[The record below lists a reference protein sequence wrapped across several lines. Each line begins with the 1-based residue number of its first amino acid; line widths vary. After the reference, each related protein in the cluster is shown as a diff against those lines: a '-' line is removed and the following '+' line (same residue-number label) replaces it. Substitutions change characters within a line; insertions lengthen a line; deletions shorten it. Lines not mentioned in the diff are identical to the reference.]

1 MGKITRRRFLH
12 AAAVA
17 GGHALLQGYPAREAG
32 AVTEADLGP
41 YLQAKINWKQ
51 VSGETIT
58 VLITPAFYFGIFS
71 RFTPE
76 FTALTGVNVKYET
89 IPPRENREKAVLDL
103 GAKTANY
110 ASHTADPMYLPLY
123 AANRWVEPLDRFLED
138 PMLTD
143 KAWFNLDD
151 IVPLWRQ
158 ADSVGGKLY
167 AMPMEGEVTIHFY
180 RSDVYAQH
188 DLKPPQ
194 TFEELRETARK
205 THDPGK
211 KLWGFALRGF
221 RGPGQNAYIWPSLFR
236 AWGGQWFAASGEPA
250 VNSEAGVKSL
260 EWYVDMNRAYAPPG
274 VEDWNWPELM
284 EAMAAGTLVQYID
297 GNPAASIIEN
307 LARSKVRGK
316 VGFGRWPKGPSGRR
330 VSSIWNWAYPINAA
344 LPERKKKAT
353 WLYFQWLA
361 SKPTQLRTATFR
373 ENPQSVAARREVSR
387 IALGAGGVRT
397 GVNRL
402 SIWNDP
408 DYRRLISFTP
418 NYPDVVLQSLR
429 EDTDVDWRPRV
440 PQWPEIGEVISVAI
454 QAALVKQKTPTQALD
469 EANREI
475 AKIMKG

>member
-1 MGKITRRRFLH
+1 MTITRRRFLQGS
-12 AAAVA
+12 AAAA
-17 GGHALLQGYPAREAG
+17 GGYALRPSGPGARA
-32 AVTEADLGP
+32 AEADLAP

-51 VSGETIT
+51 VAGETIT
-58 VLITPAFYFGIFS
+58 ALITPAYYFGIFS

-76 FTALTGVNVKYET
+76 FTTLTGINVKYET

-110 ASHTADPMYLPLY
+110 ATHTADPMYLPLY
-123 AANRWVEPLDRFLED
+123 AANRWVEPLDRFLDD
-138 PMLTD
+138 PTLTD
-143 KAWFNLDD
+143 KAWFALED

-158 ADSVGGKLY
+158 ADTVGGKLY
-167 AMPMEGEVTIHFY
+167 GMPMEGEVTIHYY
-180 RSDVYAQH
+180 RSDVYSEQG
-188 DLKPPQ
+188 LKPPQ
-194 TFEELRETARK
+194 TFDELRETARK
-205 THDPGK
+205 THDPAK

-236 AWGGQWFAASGEPA
+236 SWGGQWFTASGEPA
-250 VNSEAGVKSL
+250 VNSEAGIKSL
-260 EWYVDMNRAYAPPG
+260 EWYVDMNRTYAPPG
-274 VEDWNWPELM
+274 VENWNWPELM

-297 GNPAASIIEN
+297 GNGAASIIEN
-307 LARSKVRGK
+307 PARSKVVDK

-330 VSSIWNWAYPINAA
+330 VSSIWNWAYPINAS
-344 LPERKKKAT
+344 LSERKKKAT

-373 ENPQSVAARREVSR
+373 ENPQSV
-387 IALGAGGVRT
+387 IRT

-408 DYRRLISFTP
+408 AYRKLISFTP
-418 NYPDVVLQSLR
+418 SYPDVVLQSLR
-429 EDTDVDWRPRV
+429 EDTDADWRPRV

-454 QAALVKQKTPTQALD
+454 QAALVKQKSPKDALD

>member
-1 MGKITRRRFLH
+1 MGRITRRTFLNT
-12 AAAVA
+12 AAVA
-17 GGHALLQGYPAREAG
+17 GGAALLPRAARASS
-32 AVTEADLGP
+32 AVSEADLAP
-41 YLQAKINWKQ
+41 YLRAKINWKQ
-51 VSGETIT
+51 AAGESIT

-76 FTALTGVNVKYET
+76 FTALTGINVKYET
-89 IPPRENREKAVLDL
+89 IPPKENREKAVLDL

-110 ASHTADPMYLPLY
+110 ATHTADPMYLSLY
-123 AANRWVEPLDRFLED
+123 AANKWVEPLDRFLDD
-138 PMLTD
+138 PTLTD
-143 KAWFNLDD
+143 KAWFDLDD

-158 ADSVGGKLY
+158 ADTVGGKLY

-180 RSDVYAQH
+180 RSDVYEKH
-188 DLKPPQ
+188 GLRLPQ

-205 THDPGK
+205 AHDPGN

-236 AWGGQWFAASGEPA
+236 AWGGQWFSAPGVPA

-260 EWYVDMNRAYAPPG
+260 EWYVEMNRTYAPPG
-274 VEDWNWPELM
+274 VENWNWPELM
-284 EAMAAGTLVQYID
+284 EAMAGGTLVQYID

-307 LARSKVRGK
+307 PARSKVVDK

-330 VSSIWNWAYPINAA
+330 VSSIWNWAYPINAS
-344 LPERKKKAT
+344 LSERKKKAT

-361 SKPTQLRTATFR
+361 SKPTQLRTATFK
-373 ENPQSVAARREVSR
+373 ENPQSV
-387 IALGAGGVRT
+387 VRT

-408 DYRRLISFTP
+408 GYRKLISFTP
-418 NYPDVVLQSLR
+418 TYPDVVLQSLR

-454 QAALVKQKTPTQALD
+454 QAALVKQKTPKDALD